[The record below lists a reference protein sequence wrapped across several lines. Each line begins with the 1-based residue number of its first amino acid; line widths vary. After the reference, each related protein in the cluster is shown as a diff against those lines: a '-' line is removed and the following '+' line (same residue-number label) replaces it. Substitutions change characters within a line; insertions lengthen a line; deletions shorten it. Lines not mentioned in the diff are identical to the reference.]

1 MLLLLIEINENYKTK
16 DSTIYA
22 SIHCCILDNNCRE
35 ENRNLSHTSFIRWTT
50 TIRHARASLHA
61 CKQNHH
67 DKLFLKL
74 VGPMLQKENNS
85 RFKLISSYIY
95 IYSTLQKMISFKLLN
110 WFWIANKISSFHM
123 PFEFIFTAASSIG
136 TRFNISQ
143 IFISSWRY
151 HNVYIY
157 FLLRFLWILYCLEY
171 MLFSC
176 FGCDNINVF
185 IEFKSS
191 ICLAIFIE

>member
-1 MLLLLIEINENYKTK
+1 MEINKNYKTK

-74 VGPMLQKENNS
+74 VGPMLQYENNS
-85 RFKLISSYIY
+85 RFKSISSYQY
-95 IYSTLQKMISFKLLN
+95 VGTQFNLLYN
-110 WFWIANKISSFHM
+110 LIALINYLRRKRKKWLI
-123 PFEFIFTAASSIG
+123 
-136 TRFNISQ
+136 
-143 IFISSWRY
+143 
-151 HNVYIY
+151 
-157 FLLRFLWILYCLEY
+157 LLFVK
-171 MLFSC
+171 
-176 FGCDNINVF
+176 GN
-185 IEFKSS
+185 
-191 ICLAIFIE
+191 

>member
-1 MLLLLIEINENYKTK
+1 MVRNIFSNYMKPKLLFIKVNRNYKTK

-22 SIHCCILDNNCRE
+22 SMHCCILDNNCRE

-95 IYSTLQKMISFKLLN
+95 IYIYSTLLLYPKYLFQN
-110 WFWIANKISSFHM
+110 EDIIMCTYIFFWDF
-123 PFEFIFTAASSIG
+123 
-136 TRFNISQ
+136 
-143 IFISSWRY
+143 Y
-151 HNVYIY
+151 
-157 FLLRFLWILYCLEY
+157 
-171 MLFSC
+171 
-176 FGCDNINVF
+176 
-185 IEFKSS
+185 
-191 ICLAIFIE
+191 

>member
-1 MLLLLIEINENYKTK
+1 MKTNGQLTLLFIKVNRNYKTK

-22 SIHCCILDNNCRE
+22 SMHCCILDNNCRE

-85 RFKLISSYIY
+85 RIKLISSYIY
-95 IYSTLQKMISFKLLN
+95 K
-110 WFWIANKISSFHM
+110 
-123 PFEFIFTAASSIG
+123 
-136 TRFNISQ
+136 
-143 IFISSWRY
+143 
-151 HNVYIY
+151 YIY
-157 FLLRFLWILYCLEY
+157 IYVCIDNFILDCCITFLCIPNIYFNMKIL
-171 MLFSC
+171 
-176 FGCDNINVF
+176 
-185 IEFKSS
+185 
-191 ICLAIFIE
+191 

>member
-1 MLLLLIEINENYKTK
+1 MKLLLLMEINKNYMSK

-85 RFKLISSYIY
+85 RFKLISSYIC
-95 IYSTLQKMISFKLLN
+95 IYMIFR
-110 WFWIANKISSFHM
+110 IANKKYWFHM
-123 PFEFIFTAASSIG
+123 LFEVIFTEAWSIS
-136 TRFNISQ
+136 TRFNVSQ
-143 IFISSWRY
+143 IFISAWRY
-151 HNVYIY
+151 HNMHIY
-157 FLLRFLWILYCLEY
+157 FLMRFSWVCVVMNIC
-171 MLFSC
+171 C
-176 FGCDNINVF
+176 FR
-185 IEFKSS
+185 
-191 ICLAIFIE
+191 IFG